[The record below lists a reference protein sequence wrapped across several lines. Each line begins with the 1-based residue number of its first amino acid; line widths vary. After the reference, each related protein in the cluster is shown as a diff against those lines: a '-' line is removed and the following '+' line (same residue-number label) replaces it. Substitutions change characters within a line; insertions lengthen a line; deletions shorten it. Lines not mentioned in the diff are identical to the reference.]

1 MEREATL
8 RRVALEGYAKA
19 VEAFLGADPSSK
31 RAASQKRAASPK
43 QSGEPGIMGPQTVR
57 PPTAGNP
64 TPKSPRE
71 RTDLRIYARAEPGTL
86 LVRDQPFLI
95 REAITKAVPQISA
108 KDIPRLWAT
117 PTGWAVKPN
126 TKAVYD
132 LILKGSNAA
141 LICKATRCTILERV
155 EKWHTYRLAH
165 TPNVLTG
172 LLGNRLVTA
181 DVVTEEAEIQ
191 TGLQRGSPLLYPF
204 WVLRTL
210 QALGEEKEHR
220 TAQPRVPRVLQPS
233 NLPRSPQMQQLRRC
247 YIETPGASGAACTA
261 SPKCT
266 GCHGPFPAGH
276 KHCAATP
283 KRADGKI
290 VRLTASQLGEIRRQQ
305 TATRKACELA
315 AKSQQERGP
324 KSGVQVVIPTPGA
337 RIAAYEAADQQSRRV
352 KRKTAPTG
360 SLNLVELSKRSVY
373 AVSDDEASPTLS
385 QRRNGDDRDIVWLE
399 VNGFHTVNVYREPST
414 RRIIDYITSIQ
425 VPPNFLIGGD
435 FNAKHDMF
443 EPGVGSSNQG
453 ASLAA
458 WSLSS
463 GADFIGEPGEPTHR
477 AGHTIDLNLLEHP
490 GEARG
495 ADGNAGYRVTEANLP
510 TFAHAINSG
519 ISHLPQ
525 PADVLDTRDLDDIA
539 ALLTTLFQNAI
550 KGSREAP
557 TGRAAP
563 EQERKRRDM
572 LSTIRNAKRDYWRR
586 VIDSA
591 ADDADLY
598 KVVGWHKLAPSLKAP
613 PLIVNGVSIESTK
626 EKSEALLEKVLHRY
640 DDSDDLEYDPL
651 EAEGRRPILP
661 WTTAISLEEVKRV

>member
-1 MEREATL
+1 MASQTPQRPTIANVDAHTRERSPPSPLPFQHIGTIQGTVPIPPVVNPAGTPAFQAVITKLEQMEREATL

-19 VEAFLGADPSSK
+19 VEAFVRNSPDEQKKFAQEIQEGTLAYLNQHLLRDRCCKATVQNFLRGGPQDPEHIN
-31 RAASQKRAASPK
+31 
-43 QSGEPGIMGPQTVR
+43 SGRGPVVKTRRLAKTRRLTKTKWGTRNHTGPQTVR

-191 TGLQRGSPLLYPF
+191 TGVRPVNCHSAGTSGSTSVWFISFKEEVRSFTLFGSSGHSKLSEKKKSIELHNPGCQEYCNPLTCRA
-204 WVLRTL
+204 V
-210 QALGEEKEHR
+210 
-220 TAQPRVPRVLQPS
+220 
-233 NLPRSPQMQQLRRC
+233 RRC
-247 YIETPGASGAACTA
+247 NNCGAAISKHQGASGAACTA

-315 AKSQQERGP
+315 AKSQQE
-324 KSGVQVVIPTPGA
+324 A
-337 RIAAYEAADQQSRRV
+337 R
-352 KRKTAPTG
+352 P
-360 SLNLVELSKRSVY
+360 
-373 AVSDDEASPTLS
+373 
-385 QRRNGDDRDIVWLE
+385 
-399 VNGFHTVNVYREPST
+399 
-414 RRIIDYITSIQ
+414 
-425 VPPNFLIGGD
+425 
-435 FNAKHDMF
+435 
-443 EPGVGSSNQG
+443 
-453 ASLAA
+453 
-458 WSLSS
+458 
-463 GADFIGEPGEPTHR
+463 
-477 AGHTIDLNLLEHP
+477 
-490 GEARG
+490 
-495 ADGNAGYRVTEANLP
+495 
-510 TFAHAINSG
+510 
-519 ISHLPQ
+519 
-525 PADVLDTRDLDDIA
+525 
-539 ALLTTLFQNAI
+539 
-550 KGSREAP
+550 
-557 TGRAAP
+557 
-563 EQERKRRDM
+563 
-572 LSTIRNAKRDYWRR
+572 
-586 VIDSA
+586 
-591 ADDADLY
+591 
-598 KVVGWHKLAPSLKAP
+598 
-613 PLIVNGVSIESTK
+613 
-626 EKSEALLEKVLHRY
+626 
-640 DDSDDLEYDPL
+640 
-651 EAEGRRPILP
+651 
-661 WTTAISLEEVKRV
+661 

>member
-19 VEAFLGADPSSK
+19 VEAFVRNSPDEQKKFAQEIQEVGADPSSK
-31 RAASQKRAASPK
+31 RVASQKRAASPK

-191 TGLQRGSPLLYPF
+191 TGVRPVNCHSAGTS
-204 WVLRTL
+204 V
-210 QALGEEKEHR
+210 
-220 TAQPRVPRVLQPS
+220 
-233 NLPRSPQMQQLRRC
+233 RRC
-247 YIETPGASGAACTA
+247 NNCGAALSKHQGVSGAACTA
-261 SPKCT
+261 SPRCT

-385 QRRNGDDRDIVWLE
+385 VSME
-399 VNGFHTVNVYREPST
+399 
-414 RRIIDYITSIQ
+414 
-425 VPPNFLIGGD
+425 
-435 FNAKHDMF
+435 
-443 EPGVGSSNQG
+443 
-453 ASLAA
+453 
-458 WSLSS
+458 
-463 GADFIGEPGEPTHR
+463 
-477 AGHTIDLNLLEHP
+477 
-490 GEARG
+490 
-495 ADGNAGYRVTEANLP
+495 
-510 TFAHAINSG
+510 
-519 ISHLPQ
+519 
-525 PADVLDTRDLDDIA
+525 LDT
-539 ALLTTLFQNAI
+539 TL
-550 KGSREAP
+550 SP
-557 TGRAAP
+557 T
-563 EQERKRRDM
+563 
-572 LSTIRNAKRDYWRR
+572 S
-586 VIDSA
+586 
-591 ADDADLY
+591 
-598 KVVGWHKLAPSLKAP
+598 SLC
-613 PLIVNGVSIESTK
+613 
-626 EKSEALLEKVLHRY
+626 
-640 DDSDDLEYDPL
+640 
-651 EAEGRRPILP
+651 
-661 WTTAISLEEVKRV
+661 